1 MLTCLDDATNGPVHE
16 FLNGQKLFLE
26 NHGRQIAFVQCG
38 GPIFRTHGPVPKDK
52 LDQYRKLAAQ
62 AGVIWM
68 EHGAL
73 GYKECVMDDDVPEMP
88 EMPEGTP
95 AFKMVNFSDL
105 AGIKDGETVL
115 FSFIVYKSRE
125 HRDQVNARVMNDERM
140 KDACNPDDMPFDPS
154 RMAFGGFK
162 AIVDL

>member
-1 MLTCLDDATNGPVHE
+1 MSYVDGY
-16 FLNGQKLFLE
+16 
-26 NHGRQIAFVQCG
+26 IVQ
-38 GPIFRTHGPVPKDK
+38 VPKDK

-115 FSFIVYKSRE
+115 F
-125 HRDQVNARVMNDERM
+125 
-140 KDACNPDDMPFDPS
+140 
-154 RMAFGGFK
+154 
-162 AIVDL
+162 